1 MAQTVITARVNEG
14 DKIAFSE
21 FCEDVGMNISTAI
34 NMFVRY
40 VAREGRLPFA
50 VRAGK
55 DEIKRKGLEAFN
67 ALRAQAMAGDF
78 PEMTLDEINEEI
90 AAARRDMDARK

>member
-1 MAQTVITARVNEG
+1 MAQAVITARVNDG
-14 DKIAFSE
+14 DKAAFSE

-50 VRAGK
+50 VKRER

-67 ALRAQAMAGDF
+67 ALRAQAQENGLQD
-78 PEMTLDEINEEI
+78 MTLDEINEEI